1 MTIVSGGQVLTAQAL
16 PAAARPKKEVDI
28 SQRIRDFFDIDY
40 YAIDQQRD
48 WANEDLRF
56 CDVDGAMFEGWLGDQ
71 FANRPRFEFNKVVQ
85 SVYRF
90 IGEWVNNRQNVK
102 FRPDD
107 TLNGEDDAGIL
118 NGLYRKDYRRS
129 NGSQAVDNAVQEMTK
144 TGVGAIKLSSEFVDE
159 ENLEDDRQQI
169 TFEPIYTA
177 YNSVIWDI
185 NAKALDK
192 SDAQHVIVLH
202 EFSKESFQFQFPKAD
217 LESFPPPNTRSRFN
231 WRNTESNL
239 FYVAEFYEIRFKKTE
254 AHIYVHP
261 QTKEKR
267 IIPKDELK
275 DNVKNLADLG
285 FEKIST
291 RRIKLKFVEKTV
303 SSGTQILEGPT
314 KINSTI
320 LPIIPLYGF
329 RSFVDGEEFFYG
341 LVRKMKD
348 ANRLFNMQ
356 VSTLAENAATS
367 PKRVPIFTPGQ
378 VAGLE
383 SSWAEMHLGKFPYA
397 LINPEEDESGQ
408 VVAQGPL
415 GFLEPPIVDP
425 SAAALLTLTEQ
436 FITSETGGNPQEVL
450 NPEASGKAINAV
462 AERVDMQT
470 AVLMDNIKKFLKRV
484 GQVYVSMSKFIYD
497 DTRTV
502 VLLNE
507 DDSEREV
514 TLFESKMGDDGAF
527 RNVNDPITGSFEVV
541 VDTGPSYATKKRA
554 TVATLTEI
562 LQNTPPESPY
572 FAFLYSAIIENVD
585 GIGLDPLRDFNRRQM
600 LMQGF
605 RKPEN
610 EEEQQLLQ
618 QQAEQQNQPDPLT
631 ESQVQLLLAEAQKS
645 AAEAQ
650 ESQSKNVVNMASA
663 REKISKSFLNEA
675 EAEQQGFRDQTKAQ
689 QEQQRIAQEQ
699 QKILLQAQEAQTAQ
713 RQATAGGSNQA

>member
-1 MTIVSGGQVLTAQAL
+1 MAQVIGGQKLTAQAF
-16 PAAARPKKEVDI
+16 PAAPRSKKEIDI

-56 CDVDGAMFEGWLGDQ
+56 CDVDGAMWEGWLNDQ

-107 TLNGEDDAGIL
+107 TLNGEDDAEIL

-129 NGSQAVDNAVQEMTK
+129 QGNQSVDNAVQEMTK
-144 TGVGAIKLSSEFVDE
+144 TGYGAIKLSTEFVDE

-202 EFSKESFQFQFPKAD
+202 EFSKDSFAFQFPDAD
-217 LESFPPPNTRSRFN
+217 LESFPPPNTRGRFN
-231 WRNTESNL
+231 WRNTETNL
-239 FYVAEFYEIRFKKTE
+239 FYVAEFYEVRFKKTE
-254 AHIYVHP
+254 AVIYVHP

-275 DNVKNLADLG
+275 DNVKNLANLG

-291 RRIKLKFVEKTV
+291 RRVKIKFVEKTV

-314 KINSTI
+314 KINSSL
-320 LPIIPLYGF
+320 LPIIPLAGF
-329 RSFVDGEEFFYG
+329 NTYVDGEAFNYG

-348 ANRLFNMQ
+348 ANRLYNMQ

-383 SSWAEMHLGKFPYA
+383 DYWSEIHLGKYNYA
-397 LINPEEDESGQ
+397 LINPEEDETGQ
-408 VVAQGPL
+408 IVANGPL
-415 GFLEPPIVDP
+415 GFLDPPVVDP
-425 SAAALLTLTEQ
+425 SAAALIQITEQ
-436 FITSETGGNPQEVL
+436 FITSETGGNPQEVM
-450 NPEASGKAINAV
+450 NPEASGRAINAV

-470 AVLMDNIKKFLKRV
+470 AILMDNIKKFLKRV
-484 GQVYVSMSKFIYD
+484 GQVYVSYSKNVYD

-507 DDSEREV
+507 DETEREV
-514 TLFESKMGDDGAF
+514 TLFESQMSDDGLF
-527 RNVNDPITGSFEVV
+527 KTVNDPVSGSFETI
-541 VDTGPSYATKKRA
+541 VDTGPSYATRKRA

-562 LQNTPPESPY
+562 LQNTPAESPY

-600 LMQGF
+600 LVQGF

-610 EEEQQLLQ
+610 EEEEQLLQ
-618 QQAEQQNQPDPLT
+618 KIQQQQNQPDPL
-631 ESQVQLLLAEAQKS
+631 EQSQVELLLAEAQKS

-650 ESQSKNVVNMASA
+650 ETQSKNVVNMASA
-663 REKISKSFLNEA
+663 REKLSKSFLNEA
-675 EAEQQGFRDQTKAQ
+675 QAEQEGFKNVTKAEQ
-689 QEQQRIAQEQ
+689 DQQRIALEQ
-699 QKILLQAQEAQTAQ
+699 QKILLQAQQAQAAQ
-713 RQATAGGSNQA
+713 QQANAGGNQA

>member
-1 MTIVSGGQVLTAQAL
+1 MTLSIGGGKLTAQAL
-16 PAAARPKKEVDI
+16 PAAPRPKKDI
-28 SQRIRDFFDIDY
+28 EIATRIREFFDIDY
-40 YAIDQQRD
+40 YSVDQQRD
-48 WANEDLRF
+48 MANEDLRF
-56 CDVDGAMFEGWLGDQ
+56 CDIDGAMWEGWLGDQ
-71 FANRPRFEFNKVVQ
+71 FANRPRFEFNKVTQ

-107 TLNGEDDAGIL
+107 TLNGEDDASIL

-129 NGSQAVDNAVQEMTK
+129 DGNQSVDNAVQEMAK

-159 ENLEDDRQQI
+159 ENLDDERQQI
-169 TFEPIYTA
+169 TFDPIYNA
-177 YNSVIWDI
+177 YNSVIWDV

-192 SDAQHVIVLH
+192 SDANHVIVLH
-202 EFSKESFQFQFPKAD
+202 QFSKESFEFQFPDAD

-254 AHIYVHP
+254 AVIYVHP
-261 QTKEKR
+261 QTHEKR
-267 IIPKDELK
+267 IIPVDELK
-275 DNVKNLADLG
+275 DEVKNLANLG

-291 RRIKLKFVEKTV
+291 RRVKIKFVEKTV
-303 SSGTQILEGPT
+303 SSGTQILEKPT
-314 KINSTI
+314 KINSKI

-329 RSFVDGEEFFYG
+329 RSFIDGEEFYFG

-356 VSTLAENAATS
+356 ISTLAENAATS
-367 PKRVPIFTPGQ
+367 SKRMPIVTPGM

-383 SSWAEMHLGKFPYA
+383 NHWAELHLGKYPYA
-397 LINPEEDESGQ
+397 LLNPEEDENGQ
-408 VVAQGPL
+408 MVAAGPM
-415 GFLEPPIVDP
+415 GYLEPPIVDP
-425 SAAALLTLTEQ
+425 SSAALIAITES

-462 AERVDMQT
+462 AARVDMQT
-470 AVLMDNIKKFLKRV
+470 AVLMDNIKKFLKRT
-484 GQVYVSMSKFIYD
+484 GQVYVSISKHIYD

-507 DDSEREV
+507 DDTEREV
-514 TLFESKMGDDGAF
+514 TLFESQMGEDGIF
-527 RNVNDPITGSFEVV
+527 RTINDPVSGSFEVV
-541 VDTGPSYATKKRA
+541 VDTGPSYATKKRE
-554 TVATLTEI
+554 TVATLAEI
-562 LQNTPPESPY
+562 LQNTPAESPY

-600 LMQGF
+600 LIQGF

-610 EEEQQLLQ
+610 EEEAKLLQ
-618 QQAEQQNQPDPLT
+618 QIQSQQNQPDPLT
-631 ESQVQLLLAEAQKS
+631 ESQVKLLLAEAQKS

-650 ESQSKNVVNMASA
+650 ESQSKNVVNLATA
-663 REKISKSFLNEA
+663 REKLSKSFLNEA
-675 EAEQQGFRDQTKAQ
+675 EAKQEGFNSQTKARE
-689 QEQQRIAQEQ
+689 EQQRIALEQ
-699 QKILLQAQEAQTAQ
+699 QKILLQAQQAQAAQ
-713 RQATAGGSNQA
+713 QATAGGNNQA